1 MIQFSKKEIEQ
12 YRKRIQN
19 NPALVRHLQEEV
31 KAVFTSRIQ
40 VPEKGIGN
48 WILYYYCPDC
58 SVALEFNRNNEK
70 EHRCPRCGKIY
81 HGEPFHGAW
90 WSHIHNQNAIQSVN
104 MGILFF
110 LTNEKEYFKKVKQ
123 ILLTYAKYYA
133 GYEIH
138 GNIPC
143 NGPGKAEAQTLDEA
157 ILIQHFVTAYDM
169 IQDQLSAEEKKTICE
184 GLFLPAAEFLLK
196 YTEKQIH
203 NHAVVIGAALGMLG
217 GYPADGAG
225 VMGDGGDEG

>member
-1 MIQFSKKEIEQ
+1 MEEHIMIQFSKKEIEQ

-157 ILIQHFVTAYDM
+157 ILH
-169 IQDQLSAEEKKTICE
+169 TI
-184 GLFLPAAEFLLK
+184 
-196 YTEKQIH
+196 
-203 NHAVVIGAALGMLG
+203 
-217 GYPADGAG
+217 
-225 VMGDGGDEG
+225 